1 MSPRPSSSVSP
12 RRRPLHERTPSQ
24 TNSAE
29 VSPGRRGKRRDEI
42 DFYSSTPYPTKPAQV
57 LLPRP
62 GIGQDYTLH
71 GAYGVSDVSLV
82 STETDHTATGP
93 SNIVDHEEQRHRN
106 VSVNSNTWD
115 LSSSVDLAHSS
126 QVWDNDPQ
134 SSQSSFPTPL
144 IPSDDDVFDHGDD
157 VVYGDKTESEFKV
170 HEPISRPS
178 HEDGL
183 YGSDIS
189 YPSDILGSDDQAN
202 DEDEDAIPLPRSH
215 RASILPVLPGSSSPN
230 EPAEDYSSSTE
241 NFVTY
246 DHWSSPNV
254 VPIGAPSSPNFVS
267 LGSSSPNL
275 VAFGSS
281 SPVAGGMAN
290 RSDSTSSS
298 SNSLGTV
305 IHHTYN
311 NATGW
316 PPLSEGMS
324 SQPASFTSS
333 PPEQLLRG
341 YQSASSLALSGGETN
356 LSRSRT
362 TSTGS
367 GRSEKS
373 LTDTASAMIQYP
385 QIRAPSYASSYAE
398 SSASQIRRPA
408 RTMSDRSVTRWNPTL
423 STVPAQSVA
432 DSSAGDSISE
442 NKQGLGLI
450 NSSKSTSTIWPVEEN
465 DEHLDSLSNLPRST
479 LRHIPSSLIGTES
492 RPGSSSSMNG
502 FLSVLPNWVR
512 LYYRSN
518 NGQLVTNPAMSIFES
533 SRPSTAAS
541 RPPTP
546 HRYISQNPNPIGV
559 VSRPRNRP
567 STERVVPAPLRLVSD
582 HPADPRSHWRPTP
595 EEQRQQQQQQQQQR
609 DQIEQ
614 STEAA
619 AAAGD
624 DSARRPFAKASSPH
638 LHPDK
643 THPNPRYTWVA
654 PSLDSRQE
662 PTLGRRNVQKY
673 AFCLG
678 FVFPLIWLIAAFLP
692 LPPQPSPMDEEQV
705 VVSQPGAQ
713 YRIEQYEKKRY
724 YNARWWRNVNRVMVP
739 VGIAIITII
748 IVLAAVGTTVGF

>member
-57 LLPRP
+57 LLPHP
-62 GIGQDYTLH
+62 GIGQDYALH

-93 SNIVDHEEQRHRN
+93 INLVDHEERHRD

-115 LSSSVDLAHSS
+115 FSSSVDLAHSS

-144 IPSDDDVFDHGDD
+144 IPSDDDIFNEND
-157 VVYGDKTESEFKV
+157 VTFGDKAADEFEV

-189 YPSDILGSDDQAN
+189 YPSDISRQDN
-202 DEDEDAIPLPRSH
+202 EDEDAIPLPGPH
-215 RASILPVLPGSSSPN
+215 RTSIKPVLPGSSPPN
-230 EPAEDYSSSTE
+230 EQVEDYSSSTE

-246 DHWSSPNV
+246 DHTSSPNV

-275 VAFGSS
+275 VAYGSS
-281 SPVAGGMAN
+281 SPVAGGMTK

-298 SNSLGTV
+298 SNSMGTV
-305 IHHTYN
+305 IHNTY

-316 PPLSEGMS
+316 PPLSEGVS

-341 YQSASSLALSGGETN
+341 YQSASSLALSGGETH

-373 LTDTASAMIQYP
+373 LTEGVLALVQYP

-408 RTMSDRSVTRWNPTL
+408 RAMSDRSVTRWNPTL

-432 DSSAGDSISE
+432 NSAGDSISE
-442 NKQGLGLI
+442 KKQGLGLM
-450 NSSKSTSTIWPVEEN
+450 NPSKSTSTIWPVEEN

-502 FLSVLPNWVR
+502 FLNVLPNWVR

-518 NGQLVTNPAMSIFES
+518 NGQLVQNAAMSMFES

-567 STERVVPAPLRLVSD
+567 SNEKVVPAPLRIVSD
-582 HPADPRSHWRPTP
+582 HPADPRSHWKPTP
-595 EEQRQQQQQQQQQR
+595 EEQRLQQQQLER
-609 DQIEQ
+609 EQIEQ
-614 STEAA
+614 STQAA
-619 AAAGD
+619 AATGD
-624 DSARRPFAKASSPH
+624 ENARRPFAKASSPH

-643 THPNPRYTWVA
+643 SHPNPRYTWVA

-692 LPPQPSPMDEEQV
+692 LPPQSSPMDEEQNV
-705 VVSQPGAQ
+705 VAQPGAQ

-748 IVLAAVGTTVGF
+748 VGRYSTSSCTEY

>member
-1 MSPRPSSSVSP
+1 MSSRPSASVSP

-24 TNSAE
+24 TNSGE

-57 LLPRP
+57 LLPCP
-62 GIGQDYTLH
+62 GIGQDYALH
-71 GAYGVSDVSLV
+71 GAYGVSDVSLI

-93 SNIVDHEEQRHRN
+93 INVVDHEVEQRHRD
-106 VSVNSNTWD
+106 VSVTSNTWD
-115 LSSSVDLAHSS
+115 FSSSVDLAHSS
-126 QVWDNDPQ
+126 QVWDNDPK

-144 IPSDDDVFDHGDD
+144 IPSDDEAFGGE
-157 VVYGDKTESEFKV
+157 YKDKTVSEF
-170 HEPISRPS
+170 EALEAISRPS

-183 YGSDIS
+183 YSSYISD
-189 YPSDILGSDDQAN
+189 PSDILRQDDDHAT
-202 DEDEDAIPLPRSH
+202 DEDEDTIPLPRPH
-215 RASILPVLPGSSSPN
+215 RTSIKPVLPGSSSPN
-230 EPAEDYSSSTE
+230 APAEDYSSSTE

-246 DHWSSPNV
+246 DHTSSPNV

-275 VAFGSS
+275 VAYGSS
-281 SPVAGGMAN
+281 SPVAGGMTK

-316 PPLSEGMS
+316 PPLSEGVS

-341 YQSASSLALSGGETN
+341 YQSASSLALSSGETN
-356 LSRSRT
+356 LSRPRT

-367 GRSEKS
+367 GLSEKS
-373 LTDTASAMIQYP
+373 LTDTASALIQYP
-385 QIRAPSYASSYAE
+385 QIRTPSYASSYAE
-398 SSASQIRRPA
+398 SVASQIRRPA
-408 RTMSDRSVTRWNPTL
+408 RAMSDRSVTRWNPTL

-432 DSSAGDSISE
+432 DTPVGDSE
-442 NKQGLGLI
+442 KKQGLGLM
-450 NSSKSTSTIWPVEEN
+450 NPGKSASTIWPVEEN

-502 FLSVLPNWVR
+502 FLNVLPNWVR
-512 LYYRSN
+512 LYYRGN
-518 NGQLVTNPAMSIFES
+518 NGQLVQTNAMSIFES

-546 HRYISQNPNPIGV
+546 HKYISQNPNPTGG

-567 STERVVPAPLRLVSD
+567 SNEKIVPAPLRLVSD
-582 HPADPRSHWRPTP
+582 HPADPRSHWKPTP
-595 EEQRQQQQQQQQQR
+595 EEQRQKER
-609 DQIEQ
+609 EQIEQ

-619 AAAGD
+619 AAD
-624 DSARRPFAKASSPH
+624 YSARRPFAKASSPH

-643 THPNPRYTWVA
+643 CHPNPRYTWVA

-662 PTLGRRNVQKY
+662 PTLGLRNVQKY

-678 FVFPLIWLIAAFLP
+678 FAFPLIWLIAAFLP
-692 LPPQPSPMDEEQV
+692 LPPQPSPMDEEQNV
-705 VVSQPGAQ
+705 VVVAQPGAQ

-724 YNARWWRNVNRVMVP
+724 YNARWWRNVNRVMIP
-739 VGIAIITII
+739 VGIAIMTTI
-748 IVLAAVGTTVGF
+748 IVLATVGTTIGF

>member
-1 MSPRPSSSVSP
+1 M
-12 RRRPLHERTPSQ
+12 
-24 TNSAE
+24 
-29 VSPGRRGKRRDEI
+29 
-42 DFYSSTPYPTKPAQV
+42 
-57 LLPRP
+57 
-62 GIGQDYTLH
+62 
-71 GAYGVSDVSLV
+71 
-82 STETDHTATGP
+82 
-93 SNIVDHEEQRHRN
+93 VDHEEHRHRD

-115 LSSSVDLAHSS
+115 FSSSVDLAHSS

-144 IPSDDDVFDHGDD
+144 IPSDDDVFDHE
-157 VVYGDKTESEFKV
+157 DKTVSGFEA
-170 HEPISRPS
+170 HEPIGRPS

-189 YPSDILGSDDQAN
+189 DPTDILTQEDHVN
-202 DEDEDAIPLPRSH
+202 DEDEDFIPLPRP
-215 RASILPVLPGSSSPN
+215 RASIKPVLPGSSSPN

-246 DHWSSPNV
+246 DHTSSPNV

-281 SPVAGGMAN
+281 SPVAGGMTN

-316 PPLSEGMS
+316 PPLSEGVS

-341 YQSASSLALSGGETN
+341 YQSASSLALSSGETN
-356 LSRSRT
+356 ISRSRT
-362 TSTGS
+362 ASTGS

-373 LTDTASAMIQYP
+373 LTDTTSALVQYP

-398 SSASQIRRPA
+398 SSVSQIRRPA
-408 RTMSDRSVTRWNPTL
+408 RAMSDRSVTRWNPTL
-423 STVPAQSVA
+423 STVPAKSVPDA
-432 DSSAGDSISE
+432 SPASDNITE
-442 NKQGLGLI
+442 KKQGLGLM
-450 NSSKSTSTIWPVEEN
+450 NPSKSTSTIWPVEEN

-479 LRHIPSSLIGTES
+479 LRHIPSSLIGPES

-502 FLSVLPNWVR
+502 FLNVLPNWVR

-518 NGQLVTNPAMSIFES
+518 NGQLVQNPAMSIFES

-546 HRYISQNPNPIGV
+546 HKYISQNPNPIGIL
-559 VSRPRNRP
+559 SRPRNHP
-567 STERVVPAPLRLVSD
+567 SNEKVVPAPLRLVSD

-595 EEQRQQQQQQQQQR
+595 EEQRQQQER
-609 DQIEQ
+609 EQIEQ
-614 STEAA
+614 STEAV
-619 AAAGD
+619 AGD
-624 DSARRPFAKASSPH
+624 NTTRRPFAKASSPH
-638 LHPDK
+638 LYLDK
-643 THPNPRYTWVA
+643 NHPNPRYTWVA

-705 VVSQPGAQ
+705 VVSQPGAK

-748 IVLAAVGTTVGF
+748 VRTPPTFCRTSFLIIIKY

>member
-62 GIGQDYTLH
+62 GIGQDYALH
-71 GAYGVSDVSLV
+71 GAYGVSDASSV
-82 STETDHTATGP
+82 STETYTATGP
-93 SNIVDHEEQRHRN
+93 VDVVNHEEQRHRE

-115 LSSSVDLAHSS
+115 FSSSVDLAHSS

-134 SSQSSFPTPL
+134 SSLSSFPTPL
-144 IPSDDDVFDHGDD
+144 IPSDDDIFDHGDD
-157 VVYGDKTESEFKV
+157 VASGNKTVSGFAA

-189 YPSDILGSDDQAN
+189 DPSDILRQDDHIN
-202 DEDEDAIPLPRSH
+202 EEDEDAIPLPRSH
-215 RASILPVLPGSSSPN
+215 RTSIIPVLPGSSSPN
-230 EPAEDYSSSTE
+230 EPVEDYSSSTE

-246 DHWSSPNV
+246 DHTSSPNV

-281 SPVAGGMAN
+281 SPVAGGMTK

-298 SNSLGTV
+298 SNSMGTV

-316 PPLSEGMS
+316 PPLPEGFS

-367 GRSEKS
+367 GRSERS
-373 LTDTASAMIQYP
+373 LTDAAPSVVQYP
-385 QIRAPSYASSYAE
+385 QIRAPSYASSFAE
-398 SSASQIRRPA
+398 SSVSQIRRPA

-423 STVPAQSVA
+423 STVPAQAVA
-432 DSSAGDSISE
+432 DSPAGGSGSD
-442 NKQGLGLI
+442 KKGLGLM
-450 NSSKSTSTIWPVEEN
+450 NPSKSASTIWPVEEN

-492 RPGSSSSMNG
+492 RPGSSSSING
-502 FLSVLPNWVR
+502 FLNVLPNWVR
-512 LYYRSN
+512 LYYRGT
-518 NGQLVTNPAMSIFES
+518 NGQLVQHPAMSIFES

-541 RPPTP
+541 RPPSP

-567 STERVVPAPLRLVSD
+567 SKEKVGPAPLRLVSD
-582 HPADPRSHWRPTP
+582 HPADPRSHWKPTP
-595 EEQRQQQQQQQQQR
+595 EEERRRQQQQLER
-609 DQIEQ
+609 EQIEL

-624 DSARRPFAKASSPH
+624 NPHRPFAKASSPH

-643 THPNPRYTWVA
+643 SHPNPRYTWVA

-662 PTLGRRNVQKY
+662 PTLGRRNIQKY
-673 AFCLG
+673 AFCFG

-692 LPPQPSPMDEEQV
+692 LPPQPGPTDEEQV

-724 YNARWWRNVNRVMVP
+724 YNARWWRNVNRVMIP
-739 VGIAIITII
+739 VGVAIITV
-748 IVLAAVGTTVGF
+748 IVRPLCLRGF